1 MKKQKT
7 VWTAPSDLNHVP
19 PHPCINF
26 ISGHTKVLE
35 KQRQTKK
42 HAKHH
47 IQYVYLSPSGSAIL
61 CVLCFCFVVF
71 WCWWGWMEPK
81 RRDAAEVKRNY
92 EISTLKAYK
101 TKTKFV
107 QSIFS
112 GRIEL
117 SQVYSYSVLLLAFQK
132 ISPVNVLF

>member
-26 ISGHTKVLE
+26 ISGHTKLLE
-35 KQRQTKK
+35 KKRQTKK

-101 TKTKFV
+101 TKTKNSLFA
-107 QSIFS
+107 QEMLQFAHSHS
-112 GRIEL
+112 G
-117 SQVYSYSVLLLAFQK
+117 
-132 ISPVNVLF
+132 LF